1 MAIIQKEKMD
11 FSMCIIMILI
21 LARRTKLL
29 AMSDGVESVLVY
41 LSLPNRAWIPSHGAL
56 C

>member
-1 MAIIQKEKMD
+1 MPIIQKKKKY
-11 FSMCIIMILI
+11 FPMCMIRILI
-21 LARRTKLL
+21 LISRTKLL
-29 AMSDGVESVLVY
+29 AMSDGGESVLVY